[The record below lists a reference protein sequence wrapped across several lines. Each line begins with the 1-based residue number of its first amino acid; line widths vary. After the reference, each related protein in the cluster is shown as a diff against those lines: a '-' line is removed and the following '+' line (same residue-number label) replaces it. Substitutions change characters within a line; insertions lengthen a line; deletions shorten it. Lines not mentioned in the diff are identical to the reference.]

1 VIILSYYILNYLDVL
16 FYKYSLKGYA
26 TFLINYYLLI
36 KGQIILMT
44 NLKIIT
50 STTRPSRKGIL
61 VANWFTNL
69 AQEAGKFSV
78 ELIDLAEVNLPLLD
92 EPNYPNQQQYQ
103 HEHTKRWSA
112 KIDAADAFIIVL
124 AEYNNGFPAPI
135 KNAMDFLFKE
145 WMYKP
150 ISFVSYGGISGG
162 IRSMQMLKQVVA
174 AMHMLILTESVN
186 IPFFNK
192 FFNNQGEF
200 VPDEHII
207 KSAQVMLVELERYCQ
222 ASKILRGI

>member
-1 VIILSYYILNYLDVL
+1 MN
-16 FYKYSLKGYA
+16 
-26 TFLINYYLLI
+26 
-36 KGQIILMT
+36 

-50 STTRPSRKGIL
+50 STTRPERKGIL
-61 VANWFTNL
+61 VANWITKL
-69 AQEAGKFSV
+69 AQEAGRFNV

-92 EPNYPNQQQYQ
+92 EPNYPSLQQYQ
-103 HEHTKRWSA
+103 HEHTKRWST

-135 KNAMDFLFKE
+135 KNAMDFLFNE

-162 IRSMQMLKQVVA
+162 MRSMQMLKQVVA

-186 IPFFNK
+186 IPSFSK
-192 FFNNQGEF
+192 FFNDQGEF
-200 VPDEHII
+200 VPDQHII
-207 KSAQVMLVELERYCQ
+207 KSAQTMLIELERYCQ
-222 ASKILRGI
+222 ASKILRRVES